1 MESRVSIGWRV
12 GVSIGWRGGVS
23 IQWRGASPLDGEVG
37 SPLDGD
43 LQVDCRVVGGCLRQV
58 KTSSPG
64 PFGASPVFAMW
75 QNRSDQFCHFS
86 ALKRREKHFPDH
98 SPCVLTKARYITAE
112 CITRQNCAFT
122 KIRLALWGG
131 FWYSNRVLRI
141 GLENPFQGGC
151 NVYAGRDT
159 REAG

>member
-1 MESRVSIGWRV
+1 M
-12 GVSIGWRGGVS
+12 
-23 IQWRGASPLDGEVG
+23 SPLDGEVG
-37 SPLDGD
+37 SLFNGEARLHWMERWGLHPMKIY
-43 LQVDCRVVGGCLRQV
+43 RSIVGVLAVAFNGR
-58 KTSSPG
+58 KRHFPG
-64 PFGASPVFAMW
+64 PFGMSPVFAMW

>member
-1 MESRVSIGWRV
+1 MERWCLHWMESRVSIGWRV

-75 QNRSDQFCHFS
+75 QNRSDQFYHFS
-86 ALKRREKHFPDH
+86 STSLTLGFDQGK
-98 SPCVLTKARYITAE
+98 VLLFHAPRYMDLNGHVTL
-112 CITRQNCAFT
+112 T
-122 KIRLALWGG
+122 
-131 FWYSNRVLRI
+131 
-141 GLENPFQGGC
+141 
-151 NVYAGRDT
+151 
-159 REAG
+159 